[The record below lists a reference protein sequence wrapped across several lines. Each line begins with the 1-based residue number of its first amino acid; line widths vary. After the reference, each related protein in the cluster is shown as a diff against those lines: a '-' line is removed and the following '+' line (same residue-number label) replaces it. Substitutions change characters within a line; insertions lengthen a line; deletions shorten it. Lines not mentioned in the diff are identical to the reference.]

1 MDAPY
6 TLSTDVF
13 WVGGGYMSV
22 KNMLSQI
29 IFYRHISP
37 SKKQAIYFYTMT
49 ISYVVHNVSIL
60 LNIILLQINHVPYNC
75 SSSNSFKDCP
85 VFNLQFVLPLLFIPN
100 TKEEA

>member
-29 IFYRHISP
+29 VFYRHISP
-37 SKKQAIYFYTMT
+37 SFYTVST
-49 ISYVVHNVSIL
+49 EVGVAWEYAVVNGI
-60 LNIILLQINHVPYNC
+60 
-75 SSSNSFKDCP
+75 
-85 VFNLQFVLPLLFIPN
+85 
-100 TKEEA
+100 

>member
-29 IFYRHISP
+29 VFYRHISP
-37 SKKQAIYFYTMT
+37 SFYTVST
-49 ISYVVHNVSIL
+49 EVGVASGIFHDIIIYVV
-60 LNIILLQINHVPYNC
+60 
-75 SSSNSFKDCP
+75 
-85 VFNLQFVLPLLFIPN
+85 
-100 TKEEA
+100 

>member
-29 IFYRHISP
+29 VFYRHIS
-37 SKKQAIYFYTMT
+37 SSFYTV
-49 ISYVVHNVSIL
+49 SAKVCVASKDAAANCFYVPH
-60 LNIILLQINHVPYNC
+60 
-75 SSSNSFKDCP
+75 
-85 VFNLQFVLPLLFIPN
+85 IPPFQM
-100 TKEEA
+100 